1 MVFRRLLVD
10 ARGTGEPFHIV
21 GNDYGQ
27 LHHPLAQF
35 RVSRNVALNAIA
47 RNRVVEFPRA
57 CANRHRCCHHHICKH
72 VVLSELVCRQP
83 QKLGYRLLQAMEKTP
98 CLRWTI

>member
-1 MVFRRLLVD
+1 VVFRRLLVD
-10 ARGTGEPFHIV
+10 ARGTGEPFHIA

-47 RNRVVEFPRA
+47 RNRVVEFPA
-57 CANRHRCCHHHICKH
+57 LALIAIVVAIITYANM
-72 VVLSELVCRQP
+72 LF
-83 QKLGYRLLQAMEKTP
+83 
-98 CLRWTI
+98 